1 MKQLLLHLEETKE
14 LGRTFVIQD
23 LDETHIFIAEDVVDL
38 LKDRLDDFMDQLQFS
53 EIQSNQ

>member
-23 LDETHIFIAEDVVDL
+23 LDDTHIFIADDIVEV
-38 LKDRLDDFMDQLQFS
+38 LKEKLDDFMDQLQFS
-53 EIQSNQ
+53 EIPSAQ